1 MSLRWVRDLL
11 FVLWLGFMGMDAFG
25 PDGGPWGWLRLVAAV
40 ALIAVWIVMLKQD
53 KARKDTSRG

>member
-25 PDGGPWGWLRLVAAV
+25 PDGGPWGVLRLVAAA
-40 ALIAVWIVMLKQD
+40 ALIVVWLVMLRQD
-53 KARKDTSRG
+53 KQKRQDA